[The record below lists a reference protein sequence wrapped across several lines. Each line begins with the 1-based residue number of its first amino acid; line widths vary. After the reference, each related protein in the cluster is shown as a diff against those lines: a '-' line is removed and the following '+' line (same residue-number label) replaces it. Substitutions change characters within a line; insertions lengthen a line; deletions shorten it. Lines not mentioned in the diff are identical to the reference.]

1 MNTDP
6 ALLQP
11 GASLITL
18 VLEGVWRDG
27 GSRCGW
33 FVGWDTG
40 SATACWAD
48 VVDAFLE
55 LADECAVGGLGALFL
70 ERWGGRAGALVEG
83 LGVETHW
90 YLMMRMRRLGGYFRE
105 VDGRYLGELD
115 TGRGILL
122 GISDYSVTFQ
132 RRWQT
137 LHSYIR
143 FPFRDSGKKY
153 GTGVES
159 DRCDGTFFSVG

>member
-40 SATACWAD
+40 SAAACWAD
-48 VVDAFLE
+48 VVDTFLE
-55 LADECAVGGLGALFL
+55 FADEGAGGSLGALFF

-83 LGVETHW
+83 LGVETHC
-90 YLMMRMRRLGGYFRE
+90 YLMIRMRRLGGYF
-105 VDGRYLGELD
+105 GR
-115 TGRGILL
+115 
-122 GISDYSVTFQ
+122 
-132 RRWQT
+132 
-137 LHSYIR
+137 
-143 FPFRDSGKKY
+143 
-153 GTGVES
+153 
-159 DRCDGTFFSVG
+159 